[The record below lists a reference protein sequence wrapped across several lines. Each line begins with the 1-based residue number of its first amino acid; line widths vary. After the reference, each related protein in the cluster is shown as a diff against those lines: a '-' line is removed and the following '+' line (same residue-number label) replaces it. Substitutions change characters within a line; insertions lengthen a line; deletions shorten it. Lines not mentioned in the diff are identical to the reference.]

1 LLPAQSIV
9 ERDDKHTQNQH
20 NCCGGNRQSAAF
32 LRTGCG
38 FKRGVVNDLEHRLIE
53 VTLLVRV
60 RIEEETLGATLHGD

>member
-1 LLPAQSIV
+1 MLPAQSIV

-20 NCCGGNRQSAAF
+20 NCCGGNRQNAAF
-32 LRTGCG
+32 LLANRG

-60 RIEEETLGATLHGD
+60 RIEEQTFGATLHGD